1 MQNCLIFYANT
12 CTKRMLDTKDTVD
25 KVANQNEFLRRR
37 VDELEFILHKSHK
50 RNLVFDDLD
59 KRLLALENRVHTFSI
74 DISVPTCTS
83 PPPTSFKNKINIF
96 E

>member
-1 MQNCLIFYANT
+1 
-12 CTKRMLDTKDTVD
+12 MLDTKDTVD

-74 DISVPTCTS
+74 DISNNLESMKFHHSLTNEKVYTMEQ
-83 PPPTSFKNKINIF
+83 FQEVI
-96 E
+96 